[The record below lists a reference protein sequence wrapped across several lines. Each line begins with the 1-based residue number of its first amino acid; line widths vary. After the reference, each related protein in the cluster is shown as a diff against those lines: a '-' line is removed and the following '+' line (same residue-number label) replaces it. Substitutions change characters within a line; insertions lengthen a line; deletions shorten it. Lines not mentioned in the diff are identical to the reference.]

1 MTYATLLRR
10 RIAARPDIVFDALV
24 TAEGL
29 ASWYG
34 PDDLPVIAAMSE
46 PYVGGRFEVTF
57 RTKDGLE
64 HTCAGEFLELARPEH
79 LVMSWRWIAGGVDDE
94 RDRVSRIEFR
104 LRAIDIGTELT
115 FTHAELATEASAL
128 SHEGGWGGALDKL
141 TRCYQGDHDP

>member
-1 MTYATLLRR
+1 MTQATLLRR

-24 TAEGL
+24 TAEGI

-34 PDDLPVIAAMSE
+34 PDDLPVIAAMTE

-64 HTCAGEFLELARPEH
+64 HTCGGEFLELARPEH

-94 RDRVSRIEFR
+94 RGRVSRIEFR

-115 FTHAELATEASAL
+115 FVHAELATSESAL
-128 SHEGGWGGALDKL
+128 SHEGGWAGALDKL
-141 TRCYQGDHDP
+141 TRRYEGERT